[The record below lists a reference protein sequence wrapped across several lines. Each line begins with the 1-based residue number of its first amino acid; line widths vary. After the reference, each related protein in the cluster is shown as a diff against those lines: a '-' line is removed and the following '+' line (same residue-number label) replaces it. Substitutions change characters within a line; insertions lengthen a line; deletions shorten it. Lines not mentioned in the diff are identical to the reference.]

1 MAWRRVKRSRRRA
14 PGPNAAGSSAPG
26 SNAADP
32 KAPGQEGRGRE
43 LWRCI
48 SGCGSC
54 CRLDPALR
62 PEALEALSPEQ
73 QSVYQALV
81 GPDGWCRQYDTGG
94 QRCRIYA
101 SRPDFCRIDSLVALF
116 GGTPEGGS
124 RPPIDGNALA
134 IACCKQQIRCES
146 GGRGRVMRRFRQAIR
161 RPR

>member
-1 MAWRRVKRSRRRA
+1 MAWSRGKRSRRRA
-14 PGPNAAGSSAPG
+14 PGRKAIGSKGARL
-26 SNAADP
+26 
-32 KAPGQEGRGRE
+32 KAPGRENGSPE

-62 PEALEALSPEQ
+62 PEALEALSPAQ
-73 QSVYQALV
+73 QSIYQTLV
-81 GPDGWCRQYDTGG
+81 GPDGWCRHYDTGG

-116 GGTPEGGS
+116 GGTPEGES
-124 RPPIDGNALA
+124 EPAIDGNALA
-134 IACCKQQIRCES
+134 IACCKQQIRCET